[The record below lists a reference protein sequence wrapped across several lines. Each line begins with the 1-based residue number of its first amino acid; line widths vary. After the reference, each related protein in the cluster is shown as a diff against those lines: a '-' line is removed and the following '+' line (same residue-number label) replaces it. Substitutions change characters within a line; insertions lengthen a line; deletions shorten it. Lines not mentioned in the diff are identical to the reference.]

1 MLKIGLTGGIGSG
14 KSTVARIFETLN
26 VPVYYADEAAKR
38 LMNEDKEII
47 EAVIR
52 HFGKESYING
62 KLNRP
67 YIASVVFNDKEKLE
81 LLNFIT
87 HPATIRDANEWM
99 AKQNSPYVI
108 KESAL
113 LFESGSAEYLDK
125 IIGVYAPASLRIL
138 RTMERDNIS
147 RDEVIKR
154 MNRQIEEEIKMKL
167 CDFVIVND
175 EQHLVIPQVIKLHEQ
190 LSKSVLEK
198 T

>member
-108 KESAL
+108 KEAAL